1 MAYTVQQAQANF
13 PRLIQESR
21 EGKEVEISRPGK
33 PSIHLTLI
41 SRSPRKPR
49 IPGEYAGMSHYSD
62 GIFKPLE
69 TNEELRETAL
79 TFWRTQK

>member
-1 MAYTVQQAQANF
+1 M
-13 PRLIQESR
+13 
-21 EGKEVEISRPGK
+21 EISRPGK

-79 TFWRTQK
+79 TFWRTQKRLAKRHHEDLQESHDHI